1 MKKNLLLIAITMV
14 IIMIAVSGCVKKY
27 TGTIKILKNH
37 EITENINIHTKS
49 LEIEKALL
57 NGDNDIL
64 DKYLSHKMLSTPNDY
79 QYLSK
84 LYKEQLMT
92 LDDRQESLYFITDN
106 LDSESDITLKS
117 EDESD
122 PYQLVISIE
131 QKEGYINMYSL
142 SNDNLSIMQVNSYER
157 DSDDWKLTGVSIMD
171 YKYRG
176 MNQLELLN
184 KVKSYYREGK
194 TLTARLYLD
203 ILQQLI
209 SNTFLDYNL
218 DEEISKLSKEIT
230 LNSYTKLIPDDIKKN
245 SEKSQIYGTAT
256 ESGIGIIFNI
266 YSTEKEN
273 TYSIQDSRIQ
283 GLVKNL
289 KQKMG
294 NSTDFSFVTIQVYLD
309 GTTEPD
315 NIIKIDF
322 N

>member
-1 MKKNLLLIAITMV
+1 MV
-14 IIMIAVSGCVKKY
+14 IIMIAVSGCIKKY
-27 TGTIKILKNH
+27 TGTIKILRNH

-289 KQKMG
+289 KQEMG

>member
-27 TGTIKILKNH
+27 TGTIKILRNH

-289 KQKMG
+289 KQEMG

>member
-1 MKKNLLLIAITMV
+1 MKKKNLLLIS
-14 IIMIAVSGCVKKY
+14 IIMVMIMTLSGCVKKY
-27 TGTIKILKNH
+27 TGIIKTLRNY
-37 EITENINIHTKS
+37 EITEDISIHTKS

-57 NGDNDIL
+57 NGDSEML
-64 DKYLSHKMLSTPNDY
+64 DKYLLQKMLSKPSDY

-92 LDDRQESLYFITDN
+92 LDDRQESLYFKTDN
-106 LDSESDITLKS
+106 LKSQSDIILKS
-117 EDESD
+117 EIESD
-122 PYQLVISIE
+122 PYQLEISIV

-157 DSDDWKLTGVSIMD
+157 ESGDWKLTGVSIMD
-171 YKYRG
+171 YKYGG

-184 KVKSYYREGK
+184 KVKSYYREGEI
-194 TLTARLYLD
+194 LTARLYLD

-209 SNTFLDYNL
+209 SNTYLDYKL
-218 DEEISKLSKEIT
+218 DDEISKLSKEIT
-230 LNSYTKLIPDDIKKN
+230 LNSYTKLIPDEIKKK

-273 TYSIQDSRIQ
+273 TYSIQDSRIL

-289 KQKMG
+289 KQEIG

-315 NIIKIDF
+315 NIMNIDF
-322 N
+322 